1 MNVNEWLGNNN
12 KLGIDIWEKKY
23 RQDNETFDEWLDRV
37 SGNDSEIK
45 QLIIDKKFLFGGRV
59 LSNRNIDK
67 KATYSNCYVL
77 PAPEDNIESIFET
90 AKHMA
95 RTYSYGGG
103 IGFDLSNLAPSGAKI
118 NNTAKY
124 TSGAISF
131 MDLYS
136 LVTGL
141 IGQNGRRG
149 ALMLSMSASHP
160 DIEEFIKCK
169 TDLNRVTKANI
180 SVRASDE
187 FMKAVENDEMWTLS
201 FTRKETNETISKEV
215 KAKDLFRLICET
227 NYDYAEPGL
236 LFWDNVNNGNLLQY
250 DESFSYAGT
259 NPCGEMPL
267 PAGGACNLGS
277 INLAE
282 FVKEPFTDNAGIDYS
297 DLEKTVRIATR
308 ALNEILH
315 EGIPKHPL
323 EVQKKSV
330 NDWRQ
335 IGLGVM
341 GISDMLIKLGLRY
354 GSSEACEVLDSVMN
368 AIANTSFEESC
379 ELADKYGSYPKFKKN
394 KITKSDFY
402 NRLNFKIN
410 KDLNKLANSQLLTIA
425 PTGTLSTMLGISGGI
440 EPIFANSYTR
450 TTQSLHDGD
459 VTYKVYTPIV
469 EQYMRA
475 NGITREEDLPDYFV
489 TAKDIY
495 WKDRINMQAAAQKWI
510 DGAISSTLNVP
521 EDFSVED
528 VMGAYMYAW
537 KAGLKGITMFRDNC
551 KRIAILNTTTEKPK
565 AEEKTPVSVL
575 AESLIGKRKTLTTGC
590 GSLHLQA
597 FFDGTTGE
605 IKEVFLA
612 KGSTGGC
619 NNFMIGLSRM
629 ISLAARN
636 GVSTE
641 DIVDQLNSCGV
652 CPSYAVRRATKHDT
666 SPGSCCPVAVGKAL
680 LDLQKEV
687 KDEILQFSSKKSE
700 KSEPKKVEEKKQK
713 TTIFKEEES
722 NKCPECGEDLQFEG
736 GCNICKNCGYSK
748 CS

>member
-1 MNVNEWLGNNN
+1 MTVKEWLGEKNQ
-12 KLGIDIWEKKY
+12 LGIDIWEKKY
-23 RQDNETFDEWLDRV
+23 RQNDESFDEWLDRV
-37 SGNDSEIK
+37 SGRNNDVK
-45 QLIIDKKFLFGGRV
+45 QLIISKKFLFGGRV
-59 LSNRNIDK
+59 LSNRKIDK

-90 AKHMA
+90 AKLMA

-103 IGFDLSNLAPSGAKI
+103 IGFDLSNLAPNGAKI
-118 NNTAKY
+118 NNTAKF
-124 TSGAISF
+124 TSGSISF

-136 LVTGL
+136 MVTGL

-149 ALMLSMSASHP
+149 ALMLSMSADHP
-160 DIEEFIKCK
+160 DIEDFIKCK
-169 TDLNRVTKANI
+169 TDLDRVTKANI
-180 SVRASDE
+180 SVRASNK
-187 FMKAVENDEMWTLS
+187 FMKAVKEDKDWELK
-201 FTRKETNETISKEV
+201 FTRKETKETISKTV
-215 KAKDLFRLICET
+215 KAKDLFRLICEV

-236 LFWDNVNNGNLLQY
+236 LFWDTVSKNNLLEF
-250 DESFSYAGT
+250 DNEFSYAGT

-282 FVKEPFTDNAGIDYS
+282 FVGEPFTEYAYVDY
-297 DLEKTVRIATR
+297 LELANTVKIATR

-323 EVQKKSV
+323 DVQKDSV
-330 NDWRQ
+330 DNWRQ

-341 GISDMLIKLGLRY
+341 GISDMLIKLGIRY
-354 GSSEACEVLDSVMN
+354 GSKRACEVLDNVMRT
-368 AIANTSFEESC
+368 IANEAFKESYN
-379 ELADKYGSYPKFKKN
+379 LADKYGSYPKFKVDKVN
-394 KITKSDFY
+394 RSKFY
-402 NRLNFKIN
+402 NRLDFKSEQTL
-410 KDLNKLANSQLLTIA
+410 DKLANSQLLTIA

-440 EPIFANSYTR
+440 EPIFANSYNR
-450 TTQSLHDGD
+450 TTQSLHDEGE

-469 EQYMRA
+469 DAYMKA
-475 NGITREEDLPDYFV
+475 NDIKKEEDLPEFFV
-489 TAKDIY
+489 TAKDIN
-495 WKDRINMQAAAQKWI
+495 WKDRINMQASAQRWI

-521 EDFSVED
+521 ENFTIEN
-528 VMGAYMYAW
+528 VMEAYMYAW
-537 KAGLKGITMFRDNC
+537 EAGLKGITMFRDNC
-551 KRIAILNTTTEKPK
+551 KRIAILNTNSSK
-565 AEEKTPVSVL
+565 EEKTTVIP
-575 AESLIGKRKTLTTGC
+575 ENLIGKRKTLTTGC

-636 GVSTE
+636 GISTA

-652 CPSYAVRRATKHDT
+652 CPSYAVRRATKGDT

-680 LDLQKEV
+680 LDLQKEIQN
-687 KDEILQFSSKKSE
+687 EIGIVSPKKTEEKSKKE
-700 KSEPKKVEEKKQK
+700 KIKKNDIKN
-713 TTIFKEEES
+713 ES
-722 NKCPECGEDLQFEG
+722 STKCPECGEDLHFEG

>member
-1 MNVNEWLGNNN
+1 MNINEWLGNNT
-12 KLGIDIWEKKY
+12 LGIDIWEKKY
-23 RQDNETFDEWLDRV
+23 RQNNESFDEWLDRV
-37 SGNDSEIK
+37 SGNNKDIK

-90 AKHMA
+90 AKLMA

-103 IGFDLSNLAPSGAKI
+103 IGIDISKLAPNGAKI
-118 NNTAKY
+118 NNTAKH

-136 LVTGL
+136 MVTGL

-149 ALMLSMSASHP
+149 ALMLSMSADHP

-169 TDLNRVTKANI
+169 TDLDRVTKANI
-180 SVRASDE
+180 SVRASDA
-187 FMKAVENDEMWTLS
+187 FMNAVNDDADWELK
-201 FTRKETNETISKEV
+201 FTRKETKETISKTV
-215 KAKDLFRLICET
+215 KAKDLFRLICEV
-227 NYDYAEPGL
+227 NHNYAEPGL
-236 LFWDNVNNGNLLQY
+236 LFWDSVSNGNLLAF
-250 DESFSYAGT
+250 DKEFSYAGT

-277 INLAE
+277 INLSE
-282 FVKEPFTDNAGIDYS
+282 FVKDPFTENATIDFK
-297 DLEKTVRIATR
+297 DLAKTVTIATY

-323 EVQKKSV
+323 DVQKESV

-341 GISDMLIKLGLRY
+341 GISDMLIKLGIRY
-354 GSSEACEVLDSVMN
+354 GSEAACDILNSVMSL
-368 AIANTSFEESC
+368 IASTSFLASYD
-379 ELADKYGSYPKFKKN
+379 LADTYGSYPKFKKD
-394 KITKSDFY
+394 KIVRSAFY
-402 NRLNFKIN
+402 KKLNLGSKFKL
-410 KDLNKLANSQLLTIA
+410 DKLANSQLLTIA

-469 EQYMRA
+469 EQYMKA
-475 NGITREEDLPDYFV
+475 NNIKNEEDLPDYFV
-489 TAKDIY
+489 TAKDIH
-495 WKDRINMQAAAQKWI
+495 WKERINMQAFAQYWI

-521 EDFSVED
+521 ENFTVED
-528 VMGAYMYAW
+528 VMEAYMYAW
-537 KAGLKGITMFRDNC
+537 KVGLKGITMFRDNC
-551 KRIAILNTTTEKPK
+551 KRVAILNITKP
-565 AEEKTPVSVL
+565 EEKSTNL
-575 AESLIGKRKTLTTGC
+575 IEADLIGKRKTLTTGC

-641 DIVDQLNSCGV
+641 DIVDQLNSCGA
-652 CPSYAVRRATKHDT
+652 CPSYAVRRATKKDT
-666 SPGSCCPVAVGKAL
+666 SPGSCCPVAVGKAI

-687 KDEILQFSSKKSE
+687 YETINVKPNKEKKAD
-700 KSEPKKVEEKKQK
+700 KKVETKKSK
-713 TTIFKEEES
+713 SLFDDNTPSSI
-722 NKCPECGEDLQFEG
+722 CPECGEKLHFEG

>member
-1 MNVNEWLGNNN
+1 
-12 KLGIDIWEKKY
+12 
-23 RQDNETFDEWLDRV
+23 
-37 SGNDSEIK
+37 
-45 QLIIDKKFLFGGRV
+45 
-59 LSNRNIDK
+59 
-67 KATYSNCYVL
+67 
-77 PAPEDNIESIFET
+77 
-90 AKHMA
+90 
-95 RTYSYGGG
+95 
-103 IGFDLSNLAPSGAKI
+103 
-118 NNTAKY
+118 
-124 TSGAISF
+124 
-131 MDLYS
+131 
-136 LVTGL
+136 
-141 IGQNGRRG
+141 
-149 ALMLSMSASHP
+149 MLSMSADHP

-180 SVRASDE
+180 SVRASDK
-187 FMKAVENDEMWTLS
+187 FMRTVEADGMWTMK
-201 FTRKETNETISKEV
+201 FTREETDQIIEKTV
-215 KAKDLFRLICET
+215 KARDLFRLICET
-227 NYDYAEPGL
+227 NHDYAEPGL
-236 LFWDNVNNGNLLQY
+236 LFWDTVSNGNLLQC
-250 DESFSYAGT
+250 DENFSYAGT

-282 FVKEPFTDNAGIDYS
+282 FVKESFTDNAFIDYA
-297 DLEKTVRIATR
+297 DLEHTIRIATR

-354 GSSEACEVLDSVMN
+354 GSEEACEALDSVMN
-368 AIANTSFEESC
+368 AIANTSFKESY

-394 KITKSDFY
+394 KVTKSDFY
-402 NRLNFKIN
+402 NKLDFKYN
-410 KDLNKLANSQLLTIA
+410 KNLDKLANSQLLTIA

-469 EQYMRA
+469 EKYMKMH
-475 NGITREEDLPDYFV
+475 GITKEENLPDFFV
-489 TAKDIY
+489 TAKDIN

-521 EDFSVED
+521 EEFTVED
-528 VMGAYMYAW
+528 IMEAYIYAW

-551 KRIAILNTTTEKPK
+551 KRIAILNTDKPK
-565 AEEKTPVSVL
+565 TEEKTPVSVL

-636 GVSTE
+636 GVSTD

-687 KDEILQFSSKKSE
+687 KEEVLKIASKI
-700 KSEPKKVEEKKQK
+700 PVKKVEEKKEK
-713 TTIFKEEES
+713 TTIFKEEFS
-722 NKCPECGEDLQFEG
+722 NKCPECGEVLQFEG